1 MRLDFRE
8 RLDYHILIVV
18 IDKWEVILC
27 VKFSFYFVCLGVQ
40 SIMQVEHAN
49 QDAQLAHAKCVHIY
63 IYTSR

>member
-8 RLDYHILIVV
+8 RLDYHVLIVV

-27 VKFSFYFVCLGVQ
+27 VKFSCYFVCSRVQ

-49 QDAQLAHAKCVHIY
+49 QDGQLAHAKCVHIP
-63 IYTSR
+63 